1 MNPQPPKF
9 STLSSEI
16 LGGYAIAI
24 LTFCL
29 GIYFATK
36 LGGSDSTA
44 VFRVFFVVGVLI
56 IAKFTFVWG
65 RLRGFAVKDADGHIC
80 VSNLQRN
87 IVMTALMLV
96 VLLIASGP
104 ALMLSFRLAR

>member
-56 IAKFTFVWG
+56 IAKFTFVWV
-65 RLRGFAVKDADGHIC
+65 ACADSPSKMRMATF
-80 VSNLQRN
+80 V
-87 IVMTALMLV
+87 
-96 VLLIASGP
+96 
-104 ALMLSFRLAR
+104 FRISSEIS